1 MEEVVFNF
9 AGVGENFRFK
19 YVLID
24 PGIWIYDFS
33 ELFKNRADGLG
44 VYEFDGLIRYGIIL
58 YWLMML

>member
-19 YVLID
+19 YVLIG

-44 VYEFDGLIRYGIIL
+44 VYEFDGLIR
-58 YWLMML
+58 